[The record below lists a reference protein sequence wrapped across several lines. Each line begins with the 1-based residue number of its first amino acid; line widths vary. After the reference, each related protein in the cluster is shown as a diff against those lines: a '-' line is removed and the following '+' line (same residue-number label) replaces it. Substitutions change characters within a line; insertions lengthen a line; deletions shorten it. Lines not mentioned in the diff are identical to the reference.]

1 MVERPK
7 RVPTSPPKA
16 YDLGFKN
23 GASHGFDEC
32 RQQALDWL
40 QAKYITD
47 PGRPDRDSK
56 EAQYLLDLVRQLQ
69 LHLSEVKLKRI
80 P

>member
-1 MVERPK
+1 MQRPQ
-7 RVPTSPPKA
+7 RLPQSPVKA

-23 GASHGFDEC
+23 GASHGYDEL
-32 RQQALDWL
+32 RQGALDWL

-47 PGRPDRDSK
+47 PDRPDRDSP
-56 EAQYLLDLVRQLQ
+56 EAKYLLDLVRQFQ
-69 LHLSEVKLKRI
+69 LHISELKMKRI